1 MIDGI
6 VLNVQLIEA
15 EKRARFLAR
24 TMGVNPACWPIVAA
38 LQWEADRYNATY

>member
-15 EKRARFLAR
+15 EKRAEVLGPHHGRESGML
-24 TMGVNPACWPIVAA
+24 
-38 LQWEADRYNATY
+38 ADRRFAFDGSRSI